1 MNAEKDTNVVTRI
14 VQRWRTRSN
23 PISNSVG
30 ASGSTE
36 FLISAPYADKLP
48 LKVAEYIRQNVPF
61 AILVPLSLLNE
72 IDRVGKEQVDEAVR
86 DKRSRMKLVISTSLG
101 QAWLIN
107 HPSCNLTV
115 ATHSVFFTE
124 TTGEEPLQNA
134 SSALFSTWFMEN
146 VAFNKGA
153 ASSYPKV
160 STSHDL
166 EELVVGAIDRLMTG
180 GISHENDS
188 FALITPR
195 DERAQKRAKRTLP
208 VDQSVSRDTVTAIPS
223 HQSPISDDEI
233 EKDFMPLDKE
243 QEECQRTIKHP
254 LHSIATGP
262 PPLPIEEWPRL
273 QDSQDIPPN
282 MVRVPKQEIKA
293 GMPLDLIVLRD
304 KHGRQRIL
312 VPKTQRISLTQTE
325 HETMLHVKGTRVLHE
340 LSRSYFWP
348 KMAEEIKQLCTACK
362 VCQIAQI
369 QRQNLSSVFRQA
381 AEKDMPLPRQAYGID
396 FYGHEKGEILAAV
409 DLCTRETTLWF
420 LPNRKQE
427 HVARA
432 LMTGLI
438 LQKGVPLTFRNDE
451 ASEFVK
457 GVVASM
463 NRYLGISQVTT
474 ASHNPRSNAV
484 VERFMQHLNGC
495 LTKCDDTQYNNM
507 QDYLPAIA
515 FAHNTAFNSAINCT
529 PFEAGHGLQARTIT
543 EARAGPRLQI
553 VAEGG
558 MDLSESDKNWEKSIF
573 PKVLKLAE
581 RLATEA
587 QRHSQWHK
595 RMNSHNLNQSGAKVE
610 EKGLSP
616 GDRVYFYKPPTQQDI
631 AGRGRKAKHLAHY
644 HGPAIAQGKIEGR
657 DRQYY
662 ITYDGK
668 QFKRDVSMLIP
679 ERTIKSIDVIRH
691 DPTATAS
698 PHIEPAL
705 LKPGVTLQEE
715 ELILCKTEKGDQAW
729 SLAEVHKVYPEE
741 IEVIYYT
748 TPRQQLE
755 NYNSATPEQRQGH
768 LSQCRFRKTWFI
780 RTGTNAGKGTLKAPF
795 PKNPLLRLWTGKL
808 PMNEFE
814 DLILATGIKLDVNGY
829 LSKESRIIA
838 SQVVIPHEAVNTVE
852 DEKETLDK
860 LQVSN
865 AMFTYAELHACNCR
879 RCRKIWT
886 ETAKEDND
894 ITTATTQPRPS

>member
-1 MNAEKDTNVVTRI
+1 
-14 VQRWRTRSN
+14 
-23 PISNSVG
+23 
-30 ASGSTE
+30 
-36 FLISAPYADKLP
+36 
-48 LKVAEYIRQNVPF
+48 
-61 AILVPLSLLNE
+61 
-72 IDRVGKEQVDEAVR
+72 
-86 DKRSRMKLVISTSLG
+86 
-101 QAWLIN
+101 
-107 HPSCNLTV
+107 
-115 ATHSVFFTE
+115 
-124 TTGEEPLQNA
+124 
-134 SSALFSTWFMEN
+134 MEN

-195 DERAQKRAKRTLP
+195 DERARKRAKRTLP

-631 AGRGRKAKHLAHY
+631 ARRGRKAKHLAHY
-644 HGPAIAQGKIEGR
+644 HGPAIVQGKIEGR

-852 DEKETLDK
+852 DEKETRDK